1 MTSGEQG
8 DWGRIGLTVG
18 PADRAGAEA
27 GVRAAYWQAGLPEP
41 GTVVWFASPVTAAA
55 AALLLTGGAAQL
67 FAGGLDREAEHV
79 FEAARATLAAHGLRA
94 PGADECPGVREAVWT
109 APWEAARGRLQAA
122 LGQAAWSERWTLTS
136 GALWPRLHGLAQRL
150 RHAVVDALAGP
161 EGPERPAERIHARAA
176 VRRALGDAV
185 LGQHDAAWL
194 AALAEDPM
202 LDGLAAVARN
212 AGWWWPFADVVLL
225 TERPMLL
232 CQDEAGRLHSDEG
245 PALAFRDGFALYA
258 WRGMPV
264 PAALFERLG
273 TVTAEEIR
281 EQPNAELRRMMLEFY
296 GYERYLTEP
305 GAEPVHRD
313 DSGALWRIELERD
326 EPVVMVEVVNAT
338 PEPDG
343 TRRVYWLRV
352 PPTTRTAR
360 EGVAWTFGL
369 PAQAYQP
376 LRQT

>member
-1 MTSGEQG
+1 MTNGERD
-8 DWGRIGLTVG
+8 DWGRIGLGVG
-18 PADRAGAEA
+18 PADRARAEA
-27 GVRAAYWQAGLPEP
+27 GVRAAYWQAGLPAP

-55 AALLLTGGAAQL
+55 AALLLTGGAAQV
-67 FAGGLDREAEHV
+67 FADGLERETEQF
-79 FEAARATLAAHGLRA
+79 FEAARSALAAQGLRA

-109 APWEAARGRLQAA
+109 APWEAARGRLQAE

-150 RHAVVDALAGP
+150 QQAVVDALGGP
-161 EGPERPAERIHARAA
+161 EDAERPAERVHARAA
-176 VRRALGDAV
+176 VRRALREAV

-194 AALAEDPM
+194 AALAEDPL
-202 LDGLAAVARN
+202 LDGLASVACS

-225 TERPMLL
+225 TERPVLL
-232 CQDEAGRLHSDEG
+232 RQDEAGRLHSGEG
-245 PALAFRDGFALYA
+245 AAVAFGDGFALHA

-264 PAALFERLG
+264 PAELFRRLG
-273 TVTAEEIR
+273 EVTAEQIR
-281 EQPNAELRRMMLEFY
+281 EQPNAELRRVMLEFY
-296 GYERYLTEP
+296 GYERFLAES

-313 DSGALWRIELERD
+313 DSGALWRIELEQD

-343 TRRVYWLRV
+343 THRVYWLRV
-352 PPTTRTAR
+352 PPSTRTAR